1 MEIPTCNR
9 SRTWAW
15 NSTNDFSTQDL
26 DLESIEAVKR
36 VVILASGSGSLAQ
49 AIIDDAELG
58 GQIVAVVSDR
68 SDALVLER
76 AQKSSIATH
85 VIEMKSERMTWDRE
99 IFDCVID
106 LKADLV
112 ISAGFMRILSPD
124 FVQTFPTIN
133 SHPALLPLF
142 PGAHAVRDA
151 LAAGVSETGTTI
163 HWVDEGIDTGKII
176 TQAKV
181 SILPGD
187 NEASLHERIKEVER
201 GLIVA
206 AIKEVLPTLESR
218 HG

>member
-1 MEIPTCNR
+1 
-9 SRTWAW
+9 
-15 NSTNDFSTQDL
+15 
-26 DLESIEAVKR
+26 VKR
-36 VVILASGSGSLAQ
+36 ALILASGNGSLAQ
-49 AIIDDAELG
+49 AIIDDAQLG

-68 SDALVLER
+68 ADALVLER
-76 AQKSSIATH
+76 ARSSDIPTH
-85 VIEMKSERMTWDRE
+85 VIEMKSDRKVWDKE
-99 IFDCVID
+99 ILECVNN
-106 LKADLV
+106 LKPDLV

-133 SHPALLPLF
+133 SHPALLPFF

-151 LAAGVSETGTTI
+151 LVAGVSETGTTI
-163 HWVDEGIDTGKII
+163 HWVDQGMDTGKII
-176 TQAKV
+176 MQARV

>member
-1 MEIPTCNR
+1 MEISLTNR

-15 NSTNDFSTQDL
+15 NIIGNLYPENF
-26 DLESIEAVKR
+26 SIEPLETLKR
-36 VVILASGSGSLAQ
+36 LVILASGNGSLAQ
-49 AIIDDAELG
+49 AIIDDAQLFD
-58 GQIVAVVSDR
+58 QIVALISDR
-68 SDALVLER
+68 GDALVLER
-76 AQKSSIATH
+76 ARLSAIPIH
-85 VIEMKSERMTWDRE
+85 VIEMKSDRTMWDKE
-99 IFDCVID
+99 IFDCVNN
-106 LKADLV
+106 LKPDLV

-133 SHPALLPLF
+133 SHPALLPQF

-163 HWVDEGIDTGKII
+163 HWVDQGIDTGEMI
-176 TQAKV
+176 TQARV

>member
-1 MEIPTCNR
+1 MEISVTNR

-15 NSTNDFSTQDL
+15 NIIDNLYPQNF
-26 DLESIEAVKR
+26 SIEPLETLKR
-36 VVILASGSGSLAQ
+36 LVILASGNGSLAQ
-49 AIIDDAELG
+49 AIIDDLQLG
-58 GQIVAVVSDR
+58 GQIVALISDR
-68 SDALVLER
+68 TDARVLER
-76 AQKSSIATH
+76 ARTSAIPTY
-85 VIEMKSERMTWDRE
+85 VIDMKSDRKVWDKE
-99 IFDCVID
+99 ILDCVNN
-106 LKADLV
+106 LKPDLV

-163 HWVDEGIDTGKII
+163 HWVDKGVDTGKTIR
-176 TQAKV
+176 QEKV

-187 NEASLHERIKEVER
+187 DEASLHERIKEVER